1 MDPAIQGL
9 FDNAATILGFGFL
22 GLSMVFVVLG
32 YLNVK
37 QIVSQPDPNEAA
49 VNLSRFFL
57 KIALVFMVC
66 AGPLQ
71 WVTLALENHMSTKE
85 VELHITMT
93 HPEWDEGHGDIL
105 LVHKGQTHALIN
117 NPYVGVYGED
127 DEIQLNAERVATV
140 IRKIQAQLTVIN
152 EAARGPIGGGNNAP
166 TTAPDEDRLLAPP
179 PVADIRI
186 LSGG

>member
-1 MDPAIQGL
+1 MDPAVQGL

-22 GLSMVFVVLG
+22 GLSMVFVILG

-37 QIVSQPDPNEAA
+37 QIVNQPDPNESA

-57 KIALVFMVC
+57 KIALVFMLC

-71 WVTLALENHMSTKE
+71 WVTLAIEKYVSVQE

-93 HPEWDEGHGDIL
+93 HPEWEQGYGDIL
-105 LVHKGQTHALIN
+105 LVHKGRTHALIN
-117 NPYVGVYGED
+117 NPYVGVYGEN

-140 IRKIQAQLTVIN
+140 IRRIQAQLTVIN
-152 EAARGPIGGGNNAP
+152 EAARGPVGGGGNGTAGGSDGRAP
-166 TTAPDEDRLLAPP
+166 LPPP